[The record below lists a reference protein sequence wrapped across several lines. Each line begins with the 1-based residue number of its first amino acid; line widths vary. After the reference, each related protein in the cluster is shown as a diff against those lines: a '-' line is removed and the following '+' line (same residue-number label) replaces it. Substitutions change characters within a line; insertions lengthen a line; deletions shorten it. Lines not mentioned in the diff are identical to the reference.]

1 MPLPCLEVKL
11 DNVAEDGTGEILVK
25 GKTVMLGYYKNEA
38 ETNRVLVDGWFRTGD
53 LGHIDE
59 RGYLSI
65 TGRCKNLI
73 VLDNGKNVYPE
84 EIENYIML
92 VPYVA
97 EVVVKGVKDDSDKTV
112 LLAEVF
118 LNKDK
123 VKEMDKA
130 PDEAQLLADIRV
142 QTAQLPMYKQVTKI
156 KIRDTE
162 FEKTTTKKIRRV

>member
-1 MPLPCLEVKL
+1 M
-11 DNVAEDGTGEILVK
+11 
-25 GKTVMLGYYKNEA
+25 
-38 ETNRVLVDGWFRTGD
+38 VDGWFHTGD
-53 LGHIDE
+53 LGKIDE

-92 VPYVA
+92 IPYVA
-97 EVVVKGVKDDSDKTV
+97 EVIVKGVKDDNEKTV

-123 VKEMDKA
+123 VKEMEKA
-130 PDEAQLLADIRV
+130 PDEAQLLSDIRI
-142 QTAQLPMYKQVTKI
+142 QTEALPMYKQVTRV

>member
-1 MPLPCLEVKL
+1 M
-11 DNVAEDGTGEILVK
+11 
-25 GKTVMLGYYKNEA
+25 
-38 ETNRVLVDGWFRTGD
+38 VDGWFHTGD
-53 LGHIDE
+53 LGKIDH

-92 VPYVA
+92 IPYVA
-97 EVVVKGVKDDSDKTV
+97 EVIVKGVKDENGKTV

-118 LNKDK
+118 LNKDA
-123 VKEMDKA
+123 VKEMEKA
-130 PDEAQLLADIRV
+130 PDEGKLLTDIREK
-142 QTAQLPMYKQVTKI
+142 TSALPMYKQVTKI

-162 FEKTTTKKIRRV
+162 FEKNTSRKILRYKVK